1 MMAVRKYSIGIDYG
15 SLCCRAV
22 LADTSTGALAAVS
35 EYVYPHGVI
44 EKKLPDGT
52 VLPPLWALQDP
63 CDYEAALYAVIK
75 GLLKDSKVAPKDIVA
90 VGVDST
96 ASTVIP
102 VDGKLRPLCMD
113 KKFSKEPHAWPK
125 MWKHHAAENE
135 AEELTKAAVSA
146 RLPVISKYG
155 GAINSESLLPKVM
168 QVCLE
173 APEIYKSAETF
184 IELGDWISS
193 LLVGKEVRSASFLS
207 CKSMWDVDFG
217 YPSKDFFAG
226 ISPIF
231 AELPGEKLAYHGK
244 SLPVIA
250 WPGEFVGTICPA
262 MASRLGLSEKTVV
275 TAPQMDAYS
284 GLPGSG
290 ISDSGTLMMIIGTST
305 GYTILDKASKTVPG
319 ICCSMENANLPG
331 FINYAAGQS
340 GVGDIFH
347 WYVENCV
354 PTEYL
359 QKASVAGVNMH
370 DYLSVLAKGCP
381 PGGCG
386 LLALDWWNGNKSVLT
401 NSNLSGLIL
410 GMDLATKPEHIYRAL
425 LESTAYGA
433 RKIIENF
440 RVNGIGIREIVACGG
455 IAEKNS
461 LLMQIYADVLGE
473 KIWVSRNKQA
483 AAVGA
488 AIYAAAAAGKEKSGC
503 GSVSEAVK
511 AMAKGKRTCFEPD
524 VKAHELY
531 NGLYAEYKKL
541 HDYFGCG
548 GNEVMG
554 YLKYLKQFA
563 DRRSI

>member
-1 MMAVRKYSIGIDYG
+1 MMGVKKYSIGIDYG

-22 LADTSTGALAAVS
+22 LADTSNGALAAVS

-44 EKKLPDGT
+44 EEKLPDGT

-63 CDYEAALYAVIK
+63 RDYEAALYAVIQ
-75 GLLKDSKVAPKDIVA
+75 GLLKDSGVSPEDIVA
-90 VGVDST
+90 VGLDST

-146 RLPVISKYG
+146 RLPVI
-155 GAINSESLLPKVM
+155 
-168 QVCLE
+168 
-173 APEIYKSAETF
+173 
-184 IELGDWISS
+184 
-193 LLVGKEVRSASFLS
+193 
-207 CKSMWDVDFG
+207 
-217 YPSKDFFAG
+217 
-226 ISPIF
+226 
-231 AELPGEKLAYHGK
+231 
-244 SLPVIA
+244 A
-250 WPGEFVGTICPA
+250 WPGEPAGTVCPA
-262 MASRLGLSEKTVV
+262 MAKRLGLSEKTVV

-290 ISDSGTLMMIIGTST
+290 ISDSGILMMIIGTST
-305 GYTILDKASKTVPG
+305 GYMILDRTLKSVPG
-319 ICCSMENANLPG
+319 ICCSMENVNLPG
-331 FINYAAGQS
+331 FVNYAAGQS
-340 GVGDIFH
+340 GVGDIFQ
-347 WYVENCV
+347 WYVDNCV
-354 PTEYL
+354 PMEYK
-359 QKASVAGVNMH
+359 QKASAAGANIH
-370 DYLSVLAKGCP
+370 DYLSGLAKDCP
-381 PGGCG
+381 PGGRG

-401 NSNLSGLIL
+401 NANLSGLIL

-440 RVNGIGIREIVACGG
+440 RTNGIGIKEIVACGG
-455 IAEKNS
+455 IAENNS

-473 KIWVSRNKQA
+473 KIWLSRNKQA

-488 AIYAAAAAGKEKSGC
+488 AIYAAAAAGKEKCGC
-503 GSVSEAVK
+503 RSVSEAVK
-511 AMAKGKRTCFEPD
+511 AMAQGKRTCFEPD

-531 NGLYAEYKKL
+531 NGLYAEYEKL

-548 GNEVMG
+548 GNKVMG

-563 DRRSI
+563 DRRNV